1 MAAPIGLEAGME
13 RGHEIPFWRRC
24 EVRVMRGE
32 AGAGCR
38 RGMDRTAAGKF
49 RQDDDRTRDDDV
61 RRTKRELYIVYNR
74 YRIDIEKLHTF

>member
-1 MAAPIGLEAGME
+1 MAAPIGLEAGLE

-61 RRTKRELYIVYNR
+61 RTTDEA
-74 YRIDIEKLHTF
+74 